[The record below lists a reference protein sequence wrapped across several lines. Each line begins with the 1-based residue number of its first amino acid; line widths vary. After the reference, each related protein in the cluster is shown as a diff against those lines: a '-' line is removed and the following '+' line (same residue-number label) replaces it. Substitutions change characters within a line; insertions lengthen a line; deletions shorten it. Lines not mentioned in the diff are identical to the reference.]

1 MNSTITREAIAHRA
15 KTSLT
20 TSNQQN
26 LIQVPA
32 ELLNSLLTSVEGLH
46 KDVSRLRQD
55 NESLACQVRHLQR
68 RWGSKFPKFPKLPAE
83 IRTMIWKLALVAPQI
98 HIMGK
103 KAASRSKINAVMESC
118 REARN
123 LGLSL
128 ELFYFQVGG
137 NKKARPLAK
146 NYLNYDA
153 DIIWIPDGDW
163 PGDIDIFCSCCKSL
177 LVEQG
182 LSRII
187 EQQNWPDCEHEHRL
201 GALALSYENWNE
213 ATPRE
218 GEGEEGWWKPGSMET
233 VWLYGNVREVLI
245 VVNGKEAAANRHRDV
260 VFAEPSMESWRI
272 IPGQSAV
279 NPGDRTKISWETMS
293 KNQVAK
299 MKLVKDAREKLRKNE
314 MEGNHGPLSLLS

>member
-1 MNSTITREAIAHRA
+1 MNNTITREAIAHRS
-15 KTSLT
+15 KTTLT
-20 TSNQQN
+20 TSNHKN
-26 LIQVPA
+26 LIQVPSDI
-32 ELLNSLLTSVEGLH
+32 LTSLLTSVEGLH
-46 KDVSRLRQD
+46 RDVSRLKQD
-55 NESLACQVRHLQR
+55 NESLADQVRHLQR
-68 RWGSKFPKFPKLPAE
+68 RWGSKFPRFPNLPAE

-98 HIMGK
+98 HILGEK
-103 KAASRSKINAVMESC
+103 DASRSKINAVMESC

-128 ELFYFQVGG
+128 ELSYFQASG

-163 PGDIDIFCSCCKSL
+163 PGDIDIFCSSCEGL
-177 LVEQG
+177 LVERG

-187 EQQNWPDCEHEHRL
+187 EEHNWADWKHEHRL
-201 GALALSYENWNE
+201 GALAISYENWNE

-218 GEGEEGWWKPGSMET
+218 GEGEDGWWRPGSIET

-245 VVNGKEAAANRHRDV
+245 VVNGEEVAANRHRDII
-260 VFAEPSMESWRI
+260 FAEPSMESWRI
-272 IPGQSAV
+272 IPGQSEA
-279 NPGDRTKISWETMS
+279 NPDNRTKISWETMS

-299 MKLVKDAREKLRKNE
+299 MKLVKEAREKLRKNE
-314 MEGNHGPLSLLS
+314 MEGKSWTNNAAK